1 MIISNA
7 HINVA
12 AQRDYREE
20 HSVTER
26 LDYWLDQPVPSASP
40 SGEAQPQEPAVAV
53 DLSRAGS
60 LLAMYRQTEKLDLS
74 TPLDS
79 RSRLNMMIIEA
90 MYKAITGRDL
100 NMTVPAGAQPQSDTK
115 TQADPTTQAGTRTLN
130 VEASPPVQ
138 IMSRGSGP
146 GLTYQRHERYQEQET
161 MRFQAEGVV
170 RTADGREIR
179 FSVAMNMSR
188 EFVQESN
195 LNIEMGSKKIDPLV
209 INFDGLGASLDQ
221 TRFEFDLD
229 SDGTTEQIASLR
241 PGSGYLALDRNGDG
255 SINNGSELFGPSS
268 GRGFAELA
276 AYDEDGNHFIDEG
289 DSIYHQLRI
298 WITNE
303 DGSTQLAALGD
314 KNIGAIFLGHV
325 SSPFQLKDVNN
336 NSLGEVANSGI
347 YLTEDGKAGVVQ
359 EINLTV

>member
-7 HINVA
+7 LIGMA
-12 AQRDYREE
+12 AQRDYREQQ
-20 HSVTER
+20 SVTEH
-26 LDYWLDQPVPSASP
+26 LEFWFDQPERLAPVKAELPETP
-40 SGEAQPQEPAVAV
+40 DVEV

-60 LLAMYRQTEKLDLS
+60 LLAMHRQAEQLDLS
-74 TPLDS
+74 APMDS
-79 RSRLNMMIIEA
+79 RDRLNKMIIEA
-90 MYKAITGRDL
+90 MYKSITGKDL
-100 NMTVPAGAQPQSDTK
+100 HMSTPADLQVGRESK
-115 TQADPTTQAGTRTLN
+115 TQTLN
-130 VEASPPVQ
+130 VDVSPPAQAVTAR
-138 IMSRGSGP
+138 SAGP
-146 GLTYQRHERYQEQET
+146 GLIYHRHERYQEQES
-161 MRFQAEGVV
+161 MRFQAVGRV
-170 RTADGREIR
+170 RTADGREID

-195 LNIEMGSKKIDPLV
+195 ITIEAGSKKVDPLV
-209 INFDGLGASLDQ
+209 INFDGLGASLSQ
-221 TRFEFDLD
+221 TRFAFDLD
-229 SDGTTEQIASLR
+229 NDGTTEQIASLR

-255 SINNGSELFGPSS
+255 IINNGSELFGPSS

-289 DSIYHQLRI
+289 DSIYQQLRI
-298 WITNE
+298 WMINE

-325 SSPFQLKDVNN
+325 SSPFQLKDPQN

-347 YLTEDGKAGVVQ
+347 YLTENGKVGVVQ